1 MERYKLEANRAYDT
15 LTQMGGRPTR
25 PIRCNLHWK
34 TVLFGG
40 EQFYQETEEDEE
52 LFYYGTDKPR
62 RAPHPTEASVIVSH
76 WVAEKMRLDEELQ
89 RWQDFLNTQQW
100 RLDHRPEFAREE
112 DMERQRYPQDPD
124 LTASLKRLKDWK
136 EYQGYF
142 QRWIDRCKQIIE
154 EARQAVEAIQR
165 KDPEVVVNKGKV
177 RGRTDEG
184 WLRTIEEQRERL
196 AAEEKRLEWVKKQLP
211 AVLSECA
218 VSLIELPTSRRQMEE
233 RSELEAKQVYSTL
246 VDTGGRPTRPI
257 RPVPDVYDAEHTDE
271 DLHVLCHWEGEWSQ
285 FEEELREWKKFLDY
299 RQKKETDGKTEVQ
312 LEERQ
317 SAESPTQVDLWKDY
331 RTYLHLEVEDTKQ
344 WVEFWQQQVKHFQ
357 QEEDNCARQAK
368 QAEKDSTRQAM
379 DDVAYRMHSEA
390 ENMQSHVEEARKQ
403 VGPAEMR
410 LEWVEQQLSALLAE
424 CAVSATQMSTYDRL
438 EVQAKLPKR
447 ASRSGQTTL
456 KDLRSNRSDK
466 SAPRN
471 NHDNKKNRASAKS
484 ALGPIHSSKV
494 SKAAG
499 RKTPRPRRPSKN
511 PAERDNVQNQGLN
524 ITISPPPPANVALR
538 RSRRLSTNQKR
549 SGALEANLAAEL
561 GRNAQ
566 PQPTEVTLRKSDRI
580 WKQKERMSTSTS
592 SAALSSAPFPRS
604 KPKGRVAGTKPD
616 RRWGKP
622 RGISKT
628 QRRDLSW
635 KRTEIH
641 T

>member
-89 RWQDFLNTQQW
+89 RSQDFLNTQQW

-112 DMERQRYPQDPD
+112 DMERQRYPRDPD

-154 EARQAVEAIQR
+154 GARRAVEAIQR

-184 WLRTIEEQRERL
+184 WLRTIEEQREKL

-233 RSELEAKQVYSTL
+233 RSELEAKRVYTTL
-246 VDTGGRPTRPI
+246 VDTGGRPSRPI
-257 RPVPDVYDAEHTDE
+257 RPVPDIQDAECKDE
-271 DLHVLCHWEGEWSQ
+271 HIHALCHWEGECSQ

-299 RQKKETDGKTEVQ
+299 RQEKEADGKTEVQ
-312 LEERQ
+312 LKQ
-317 SAESPTQVDLWKDY
+317 QQCAEGPTQVDIWKDY
-331 RTYLHLEVEDTKQ
+331 RAYQYLEVENTKQ
-344 WVEFWQQQVKHFQ
+344 WMEFWQQQVKHFQ
-357 QEEDNCARQAK
+357 QEEDLYARQGT
-368 QAEKDSTRQAM
+368 DG
-379 DDVAYRMHSEA
+379 VAYRMHSEA
-390 ENMQSHVEEARKQ
+390 ENMQSHVEEA
-403 VGPAEMR
+403 
-410 LEWVEQQLSALLAE
+410 
-424 CAVSATQMSTYDRL
+424 
-438 EVQAKLPKR
+438 
-447 ASRSGQTTL
+447 
-456 KDLRSNRSDK
+456 
-466 SAPRN
+466 
-471 NHDNKKNRASAKS
+471 
-484 ALGPIHSSKV
+484 
-494 SKAAG
+494 
-499 RKTPRPRRPSKN
+499 
-511 PAERDNVQNQGLN
+511 
-524 ITISPPPPANVALR
+524 
-538 RSRRLSTNQKR
+538 
-549 SGALEANLAAEL
+549 
-561 GRNAQ
+561 
-566 PQPTEVTLRKSDRI
+566 
-580 WKQKERMSTSTS
+580 
-592 SAALSSAPFPRS
+592 
-604 KPKGRVAGTKPD
+604 
-616 RRWGKP
+616 
-622 RGISKT
+622 
-628 QRRDLSW
+628 
-635 KRTEIH
+635 
-641 T
+641 